1 MKNKVSLKFRLLA
14 LVFLSLLVL
23 SILLTTISTINA
35 NRVGTKLVTDKAT
48 AVLNTLLVD
57 LDKSRFSQLS
67 KTQDINDPYY
77 KELFD
82 RFVAVKDKNGLEYL
96 YTLTIDGNKSSYL
109 VDGTLEKELQAPMG
123 TDGELSNEIFE
134 ALNSGKNFVL
144 DAYFTEKWGWLITCY
159 VPVLGQDGKTIGAI
173 AADIN
178 VTDLNATLNKNRNL
192 LILYS
197 IFATL
202 LILFVSSIFSF
213 NITNAIK
220 RFLLEFEKMANGDLD
235 INMDESRNDEIG
247 EMAEKT
253 NEFSKKLNY
262 ILSDIQK
269 LSLTVEAENTEL
281 HHAIDSLVKGKE
293 SKYYSK
299 VNLENGIIQLEGYVD
314 QVLDNVRNQTAA
326 SEETLASLEEITAT
340 TGQISTNT
348 KKIKSGSETSLNNAL
363 SGTKSVENMS
373 VGMDNIKVSISQ
385 STKKVEELALLSK
398 NIDSVIEVIK
408 TISEQTNLLALNASI
423 EAARAGEA
431 GRGFNVVAEEIKKLA
446 EKTTKETYKIEETV
460 REISSEIEAVKL
472 ANKKVETDIDNGMVY
487 TLEVKNSISN
497 ILDNIKEND
506 VQIRDIATSTEE
518 QLIASTEITKAVN
531 EITES
536 ATGIESLGL
545 DTHNIAK
552 VLSTELQKKLEIIIH
567 LSDTAKNLRED
578 LEFFKIK

>member
-1 MKNKVSLKFRLLA
+1 MKKKVSLKIRLLA

-23 SILLTTISTINA
+23 SILLTIISTINA
-35 NRVGTKLVTDKAT
+35 NRVGTKLVTDKAI
-48 AVLNTLLVD
+48 AVLNTLLLD

-67 KTQDINDPYY
+67 KSQDINDPYY

-96 YTLTIDGNKSSYL
+96 YTLKIDGDKSLYL

-123 TDGELSNEIFE
+123 TDGELSKETFE
-134 ALNSGKNFVL
+134 ALNAGEIFVL

-159 VPVLGQDGKTIGAI
+159 VPILGDDGKTIGAL

-178 VTDLNATLNKNRNL
+178 VTELNNTLNKNRNL

-197 IFATL
+197 ILATL
-202 LILFVSSIFSF
+202 LILFISSIFSF
-213 NITNAIK
+213 RITNAIK
-220 RFLLEFEKMANGDLD
+220 VFLLEFEKMANGDLD
-235 INMDESRNDEIG
+235 INMDDSRNDEIG

-253 NEFSKKLNY
+253 NEFAKKLNY

-269 LSLTVEAENTEL
+269 LSLTVESENTEL
-281 HHAIDSLVKGKE
+281 HHAIDSLVKGNE

-299 VNLENGIIQLEGYVD
+299 TNVENGIIQLEGYVD
-314 QVLDNVRNQTAA
+314 KVLDNVRNQTAA

-340 TGQISTNT
+340 TGQISVNT
-348 KKIKSGSETSLNNAL
+348 QKIKTGSETSLNNAL
-363 SGTKSVENMS
+363 SGTQSVENMS
-373 VGMDNIKVSISQ
+373 VGMDNIKISISQ

-460 REISSEIEAVKL
+460 RAISSEIEAVKL
-472 ANKKVETDIDNGMVY
+472 ANKKVEADIDNGMVH

-497 ILDNIKEND
+497 ILENIKEND
-506 VQIRDIATSTEE
+506 LQIRDIATSTEE

-552 VLSTELQKKLEIIIH
+552 VLSTELQNKLEIIIH

>member
-1 MKNKVSLKFRLLA
+1 
-14 LVFLSLLVL
+14 
-23 SILLTTISTINA
+23 
-35 NRVGTKLVTDKAT
+35 
-48 AVLNTLLVD
+48 
-57 LDKSRFSQLS
+57 
-67 KTQDINDPYY
+67 
-77 KELFD
+77 
-82 RFVAVKDKNGLEYL
+82 
-96 YTLTIDGNKSSYL
+96 
-109 VDGTLEKELQAPMG
+109 
-123 TDGELSNEIFE
+123 
-134 ALNSGKNFVL
+134 
-144 DAYFTEKWGWLITCY
+144 
-159 VPVLGQDGKTIGAI
+159 
-173 AADIN
+173 
-178 VTDLNATLNKNRNL
+178 
-192 LILYS
+192 
-197 IFATL
+197 
-202 LILFVSSIFSF
+202 
-213 NITNAIK
+213 
-220 RFLLEFEKMANGDLD
+220 MANGDLD
-235 INMDESRNDEIG
+235 INMDDSRNDEIG

-253 NEFSKKLNY
+253 NEFAKKLNY

-269 LSLTVEAENTEL
+269 LSLTVESENTEL
-281 HHAIDSLVKGKE
+281 RHAIDSLVKGNE

-299 VNLENGIIQLEGYVD
+299 TNVENGIIQLEGYVD
-314 QVLDNVRNQTAA
+314 KVLDNVRNQTAA

-340 TGQISTNT
+340 TGQISVNT
-348 KKIKSGSETSLNNAL
+348 QKIKSGSETSLNNAL
-363 SGTKSVENMS
+363 SGTQSVENMS
-373 VGMDNIKVSISQ
+373 IGMDNIKISISQ

-460 REISSEIEAVKL
+460 RAISSEIEAVKL
-472 ANKKVETDIDNGMVY
+472 ANKKVEADIDNGMVH

-497 ILDNIKEND
+497 ILENIKEND
-506 VQIRDIATSTEE
+506 LQIRDIATSTEE

-552 VLSTELQKKLEIIIH
+552 VLSTELQNKLEIIIH